1 MKKIVPF
8 TKEILFNTN
17 IAQISSIS
25 LEHKLKILNNL
36 VSLEFLVSGSYKVTD
51 SSEVTDEF
59 EYKLPFDI
67 SIDKKYDMSSAAVD
81 INDFYYEVKNNKI
94 LMVNIEIVIDGLEEV
109 REDTLDVESLDV
121 PDEKD
126 EIEEVKSVFSSLDDG
141 ERFVTYKVHVL
152 GENDTLDSIMQNY
165 GVTREELQEYN
176 DLDNLNVLD
185 KVIIPAHED

>member
-1 MKKIVPF
+1 
-8 TKEILFNTN
+8 
-17 IAQISSIS
+17 
-25 LEHKLKILNNL
+25 
-36 VSLEFLVSGSYKVTD
+36 
-51 SSEVTDEF
+51 
-59 EYKLPFDI
+59 
-67 SIDKKYDMSSAAVD
+67 
-81 INDFYYEVKNNKI
+81 
-94 LMVNIEIVIDGLEEV
+94 MVNIEVVIDGLEEV
-109 REDTLDVESLDV
+109 REDTLEVESLDL

-176 DLDNLNVLD
+176 DIDNLNVLD